1 MHLVIRVREIVGERK
16 EIERER
22 KRASR
27 GLVIGCLLL
36 LGSARFRLE
45 RVSERESLYWELP
58 SAKYREIKEKISKNG
73 QPKDSDSKGY
83 QLSRKKKPLMPNLGT
98 TFLSQP
104 IQITAQD
111 QLV

>member
-1 MHLVIRVREIVGERK
+1 LPAAYWICAIQVR
-16 EIERER
+16 
-22 KRASR
+22 
-27 GLVIGCLLL
+27 
-36 LGSARFRLE
+36 
-45 RVSERESLYWELP
+45 ERESLSWSSHQQSIE
-58 SAKYREIKEKISKNG
+58 KIKETISKNE
-73 QPKDSDSKGY
+73 QPKHSDSKGY

>member
-1 MHLVIRVREIVGERK
+1 MGERK

-45 RVSERESLYWELP
+45 REREFILGAP
-58 SAKYREIKEKISKNG
+58 ISKAA
-73 QPKDSDSKGY
+73 KV
-83 QLSRKKKPLMPNLGT
+83 R
-98 TFLSQP
+98 F
-104 IQITAQD
+104 
-111 QLV
+111 VE